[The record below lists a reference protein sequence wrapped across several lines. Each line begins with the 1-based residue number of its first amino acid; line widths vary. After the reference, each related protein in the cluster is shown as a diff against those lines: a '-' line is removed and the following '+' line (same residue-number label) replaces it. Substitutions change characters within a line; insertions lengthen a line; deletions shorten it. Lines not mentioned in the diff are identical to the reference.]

1 MKRKYLS
8 KLEEWIQKP
17 DRKPLMVWGA
27 RQVGKSYLV
36 EELFA
41 KSIKYYTFKQA
52 LFL

>member
-8 KLEEWIQKP
+8 KLKEWIQML
-17 DRKPLMVWGA
+17 DRMQLMVWGA

-41 KSIKYYTFKQA
+41 KK
-52 LFL
+52 FLKIDI